1 MPVISNTSPLLNLAI
16 VEHLFLLR
24 QQFGQIYIPS
34 AVFTELKINE
44 NLPGS
49 PALQAAINE
58 GWLISRTVTNTG
70 LVSLLRRDLHQG
82 ESEAI
87 VLAVELTGE
96 KILLDEKEARQAA
109 RALGLSV
116 TGVLGIILRVYHEGT
131 IPSVQSVIQRLQ
143 QDANFRIA
151 PGLLAEI
158 LDKSGEI

>member
-24 QQFGQIYIPS
+24 QQFGQIYIPA
-34 AVFTELKINE
+34 AVLTELKINE

-58 GWLISRTVTNTG
+58 GWLISRTVTNTA

-87 VLAVELTGE
+87 VLAVELSGE
-96 KILLDEKEARQAA
+96 RILLDEKEARQAA
-109 RALGLSV
+109 RLKPHRGF
-116 TGVLGIILRVYHEGT
+116 R
-131 IPSVQSVIQRLQ
+131 QSL
-143 QDANFRIA
+143 
-151 PGLLAEI
+151 P
-158 LDKSGEI
+158 

>member
-1 MPVISNTSPLLNLAI
+1 
-16 VEHLFLLR
+16 
-24 QQFGQIYIPS
+24 
-34 AVFTELKINE
+34 
-44 NLPGS
+44 
-49 PALQAAINE
+49 
-58 GWLISRTVTNTG
+58 
-70 LVSLLRRDLHQG
+70 
-82 ESEAI
+82 
-87 VLAVELTGE
+87 VELTGE

-116 TGVLGIILRVYHEGT
+116 TGVLGIILRAYHEGT